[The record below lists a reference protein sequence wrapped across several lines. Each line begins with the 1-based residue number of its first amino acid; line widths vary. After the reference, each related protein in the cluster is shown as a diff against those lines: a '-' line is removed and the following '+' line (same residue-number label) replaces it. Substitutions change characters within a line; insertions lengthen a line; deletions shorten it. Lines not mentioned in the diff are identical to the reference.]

1 MKLSR
6 ANRHTGLRSA
16 SHALRALALLA
27 AGVSAVALMP
37 QVAAAQDFTNVTAS
51 GRVQGTDG
59 KPVSGATVRITSN
72 DQGFSQT
79 ARTDGNGAFKFPQI
93 RPGSYT
99 FAIEAD
105 GYSPFVD
112 NAVRLTANE
121 SANQFTLAPA
131 SAGATAN
138 GTDIVVTAGRQ
149 RVINFDST
157 TTGKSVDVADLQ
169 TRVPV
174 GRDLTSI
181 ILLAPGTAAGDSAFG
196 NLPSINGASVS
207 ENQFFIN
214 GLDITNFRTGLGS
227 SSIPYEFYQTVDV
240 KNGGYPAEFGRSTG
254 GFITATTK
262 SGSNDWHAGA
272 VFSYTPDKLYAD
284 SPNTYASDNNS
295 DIRET
300 VESNFYLSGPII
312 KDHLFFYGL
321 YSPRYYKTGDGSNN
335 HNTDGT
341 LAANTYTTQTSSS
354 PFFGGKVDAVITD
367 GQRLEFTYFR
377 NRQTYYSGTYQFNPD
392 TDTQSAFA
400 GNNVTKY
407 GGNNFVGRYTGKMAD
422 WITVSGAYGKSIANT
437 SSAPGG
443 TNPYVVDYRSGTGT
457 LIGNSSASIAENKDT
472 REFFRGDVDLY
483 FKLLGSHHVRGGYDR
498 ENLTSF
504 ADSSYVDGATY
515 SYYLAATGNRYAPA
529 GTEYVAA
536 RTYMNG
542 GTFKTRNEAFYLED
556 DWSMFGNRLNLQL
569 GIRDDRFVDRNVD
582 GDVYYRSGD
591 QWGPR
596 LGFTFDPTGSG
607 KTKIW
612 GFYGRTFLPV
622 PTNTNIRLAGAETD
636 YTQYYALSGV
646 NADGS
651 PVLGAPLTGYTNSTA
666 NCPGTTVANC
676 TLVSDGTATPT
687 EATVA
692 KNLKPQAVDNY
703 ILGIERRVGERMRFS
718 VYGTYNKLVRSLEDA
733 AIDQAVLKYCT
744 AQGITGCDDIW
755 TGFHQYVLINP
766 GSAMTITLADPINGE
781 STARTVAFSAA
792 DLNYVKAKRTYEAVT
807 ATFDREFDGRWSLS
821 ASYTWSRT
829 RGNIEGGVKS
839 DNGQTDSGLTED
851 FDQPG
856 FTYGAYGNLPN
867 DRRHNFKLYGS
878 YLITP
883 NLNIGAQIQ
892 VQSPR
897 SFGCIGL
904 VPDSVDQFANAYGAA
919 GHYCPLS
926 DGEVSNDNPVILV
939 PRGSVFKSDWNK
951 QLDLNFV
958 YRPNAD
964 NTNLQFQVDV
974 INIFNFQSKLDY
986 NEVGTDDG
994 GSASSTYRLPV
1005 SYQTPRHVTFT
1016 ARLGF

>member
-1 MKLSR
+1 MLMKFSR
-6 ANRHTGLRSA
+6 AYRHVALKPAAR
-16 SHALRALALLA
+16 ALRAVALLA
-27 AGVSAVALMP
+27 AGVSAGALIP
-37 QVAAAQDFTNVTAS
+37 QVAVAQDFTNITAS

-59 KPVSGATVRITSN
+59 KPVAGATVRITSN
-72 DQGFSQT
+72 DQGFSLTTQ
-79 ARTDGNGAFKFPQI
+79 TDGGGVFKFPQI
-93 RPGSYT
+93 RPGSYA
-99 FAIEAD
+99 FAITAD
-105 GYSPFVD
+105 GFLPLAD
-112 NAVRLTANE
+112 PAVRLNAGD
-121 SANQFTLAPA
+121 SANQFTLASATA
-131 SAGATAN
+131 SASN
-138 GTDIVVTAGRQ
+138 GDIVVTAGRQ

-157 TTGKSVDVADLQ
+157 TTGKSVDVTDLQ
-169 TRVPV
+169 TRVPI
-174 GRDLTSI
+174 GRDLASVV
-181 ILLAPGTAAGDSAFG
+181 LLSPGTAAGDTAFNSDGTG
-196 NLPSINGASVS
+196 NLVAINGASVS

-227 SSIPYEFYQTVDV
+227 STIPFEFYQTVDV

-254 GFITATTK
+254 GFISATTK
-262 SGSNDWHAGA
+262 SGSNDFHAGA
-272 VFSYTPDKLYAD
+272 VIAITPNALYSKA
-284 SPNTYASDNNS
+284 PNTYQDDNDN
-295 DIRET
+295 DYRQTI
-300 VESNFYLSGPII
+300 ESNFYLSGPII

-321 YSPRYYKTGDGSNN
+321 YTPRYSKQGDGSI
-335 HNTDGT
+335 TAGT
-341 LAANTYTTQTSSS
+341 YSTKTSSS

-377 NRQTYYSGTYQFNPD
+377 NRQTYNTSTYIYDPD
-392 TDTQSAFA
+392 TNTQSGYK
-400 GNNVTKY
+400 GNTVNKY
-407 GGNNFVGRYTGKMAD
+407 GGNNFVGRYTGKFAD
-422 WITVSGAYGKSIANT
+422 WITVSGAYGKSIANS

-443 TNPYVVDYRSGTGT
+443 TNAYVVDYRSGTGK
-457 LIGNSSASIAENKDT
+457 LLGNSAVSVSENKDT

-498 ENLTSF
+498 ENLTSY
-504 ADSSYVDGATY
+504 AESAYVAGTAY
-515 SYYLAATGNRYAPA
+515 SYYLAKDGNRYAPA

-536 RTYMNG
+536 RTYFNG

-569 GIRDDRFVDRNVD
+569 GIRDDRFVDRNVN
-582 GDVYYRSGD
+582 GEVYYRSGD

-607 KTKIW
+607 KTKVW
-612 GFYGRTFLPV
+612 GYYGRTFLPV
-622 PTNTNIRLAGAETD
+622 PTNTNIRLAGAESD
-636 YTQYYALSGV
+636 YTQYYTLAGV

-651 PVLGAPLTGYTNSTA
+651 PVLGTPLTGYVNSTA

-687 EATVA
+687 GATVA

-718 VYGTYNKLVRSLEDA
+718 LYGTYNKLVRSLEDA

-744 AQGITGCDDIW
+744 ANGISGCDDIW

-766 GSAMTITLADPINGE
+766 GSAMTITLSDPINGE
-781 STARTVAFSAA
+781 ATARTIAFSAA
-792 DLNYVKAKRTYEAVT
+792 DLGYVKAKRTYKALT

-821 ASYTWSRT
+821 ASYTWSKT
-829 RGNIEGGVKS
+829 VGNIEGGVKS
-839 DNGQTDSGLTED
+839 DNGQTDSGLTTD

-867 DRRHNFKLYGS
+867 DHRHNFKLYGS

-883 NLNIGAQIQ
+883 NINIGAQIQ

-904 VPDSVDQFANAYGAA
+904 VPDSVDAFASAYGAA

-926 DGEVSNDNPVILV
+926 DGEVSDTNPVILV

-951 QLDLNFV
+951 QLDLSFV
-958 YRPNAD
+958 YRPYAD
-964 NTNLQFQVDV
+964 NSNLQFQLDV
-974 INIFNFQSKLDY
+974 VNVLNFQSKLDY

-994 GSASSTYRLPV
+994 GAASATYRLPI

-1016 ARLGF
+1016 ARIGF